1 MAEIFLYLREFDA
14 SEDENMSGTGKLLQD
29 KSTAAVLSNLL
40 GRIVH
45 DFNNPL
51 AAIIGFADLLRNPQ
65 LPLEKR
71 SRYVE
76 RIFEQ
81 ASKMAQLVETM
92 SHFAGSPTPAIGP
105 VVLGRTIRESCA
117 LRESGFLAARTVLHT
132 DIDIGDRTVEAERG
146 AIGKIIHALLNNA
159 EQVFRENPLVAER
172 EVWVRCTE
180 VEAGIAVDVTD
191 NGPGVPQDISED
203 IFEPF
208 FSTRRSGGLG
218 LGLTIS
224 RTLAEQ
230 MGGTLELIRD
240 HDNPGGGA
248 CFRLTLPTA
257 KEL

>member
-1 MAEIFLYLREFDA
+1 MG
-14 SEDENMSGTGKLLQD
+14 GTGKLLQD

-71 SRYVE
+71 TRYVE
-76 RIFEQ
+76 RILEQ

-92 SHFAGSPTPAIGP
+92 SQFSGSPTPAIGP
-105 VVLGRTIRESCA
+105 VILGRTVRENCA
-117 LRESGFLAARTVLHT
+117 LRESSFLAARITLHT
-132 DIDIGDRTVEAERG
+132 DIDLDERTVEAERG
-146 AIGKIIHALLNNA
+146 AIDKILHALLNNS
-159 EQVFRENPLVAER
+159 EQVFRENPLVTDR

-180 VEAGIAVDVTD
+180 TEAGIAVDVTD
-191 NGPGVPQDISED
+191 NGPGVPEETSLD

-218 LGLTIS
+218 LGLTIG

-230 MGGTLELIRD
+230 MGGTLELIRK
-240 HDNPGGGA
+240 HNNPGSGA
-248 CFRLTLPTA
+248 CFRLTLPFT